1 MPTDRERRPDHPAS
15 TDNAD
20 PDHLDTKTD
29 HQPTETPTARS
40 PSRGSKSAK
49 PSRAVASERHQQPTD
64 HDDTDDK
71 KDRTTTYCQQNSL
84 FSSIFQRTFAVAHLS
99 IVRYRWRCG
108 GWSG

>member
-40 PSRGSKSAK
+40 PSKCSRLAQ
-49 PSRAVASERHQQPTD
+49 PLRAVASKSHQQPTD
-64 HDDTDDK
+64 HNNTTDK
-71 KDRTTTYCQQNSL
+71 KDRATTY
-84 FSSIFQRTFAVAHLS
+84 
-99 IVRYRWRCG
+99 
-108 GWSG
+108 